1 MRKHMDMGTLALAAL
16 EPHFTLAAK
25 DLGSD
30 AHLSKRGMTFTTE
43 AYDVAGIGHLSI
55 MRMKAFFGLMRM
67 ETVILAPTQVDMPLF
82 NMDWVRAFGKE
93 TQIAELYNNQLQPWP
108 DVYQG
113 EFDRIR
119 QQNEDLANME
129 SDGHW
134 YDDILYPCSCGKQG
148 KGIEDRLVQI
158 AQDYM
163 ATYVAQLGV
172 LPACDQAQKAAA
184 VRDFAERLFASGGPA
199 VSQVTKLFG
208 DEVARR
214 LVVHHL
220 YGVEE
225 DVEG

>member
-1 MRKHMDMGTLALAAL
+1 MRKHMDLGTLALTAL
-16 EPHFTLAAK
+16 KPHFALSPK
-25 DLGSD
+25 DLGPD
-30 AHLSKRGMTFTTE
+30 AHLSKRGMTFNTE
-43 AYDVAGIGHLSI
+43 AYDVAGIGHLCV
-55 MRMKAFFGLMRM
+55 MRMKAFAGLMRM

-93 TQIAELYNNQLQPWP
+93 TQLSELYDDQLQPWP
-108 DVYQG
+108 DVCQG

-119 QQNEDLANME
+119 QQNEDLADVE

-134 YDDILYPCSCGKQG
+134 YDAILYPCSCSKQG

-163 ATYVAQLGV
+163 ASYVAQLGV
-172 LPACDQAQKAAA
+172 LPPCDQTKKAAA
-184 VRDFAERLFASGGPA
+184 VRAFAERLFSNDGPA

-208 DEVARR
+208 EQTARR

-220 YGVEE
+220 YGVEKN
-225 DVEG
+225 VEG